1 MSDESRLEVDDGI
14 GRIQQDDEL
23 EVQPVDVVVVITTG
37 MAALST
43 DTPATPALSPS
54 VHITTTQH
62 TAMQSDR
69 TSKLAA
75 TNHCQNNHHNVPAA
89 TRGNGCK
96 SDTLHTIPAGA
107 FRSVSDNAV
116 NGVSLWH
123 DNNSAAKVSWASDFD
138 HGCFNG
144 HLPRR
149 EHSSNSMSEVEEELA
164 DNMERSDDNHD
175 TDTAESN
182 GDLSLLTGVEAS
194 QKRANFHK
202 QRYVTCNQLSIV

>member
-1 MSDESRLEVDDGI
+1 MSGKSRLEVDE
-14 GRIQQDDEL
+14 GRLQQDDERL
-23 EVQPVDVVVVITTG
+23 QVQPDDVVITTS

-43 DTPATPALSPS
+43 ETLATPALPPS
-54 VHITTTQH
+54 VHITTIQH
-62 TAMQSDR
+62 AAMQSDR
-69 TSKLAA
+69 TSKLATA
-75 TNHCQNNHHNVPAA
+75 NHCPNNHHNHDNVPAA
-89 TRGNGCK
+89 THAN
-96 SDTLHTIPAGA
+96 DTLHTRVTSPVGA
-107 FRSVSDNAV
+107 CRSVSD

-123 DNNSAAKVSWASDFD
+123 DNNSAAKVTWATDFD
-138 HGCFNG
+138 HGVFNG

-182 GDLSLLTGVEAS
+182 GDLSLLAGVEAS

-202 QRYVTCNQLSIV
+202 QRYVTRNKLSN